1 MPRFLDAVQADL
13 RGLEQ
18 HALLRTQRVV
28 TGPHGPELIVDG
40 RRVLDLCSNNYLG
53 LADDPRIASAAIQAI
68 REVGLGAAASRQIS
82 GTGTLHR
89 AAETR
94 LADYVRL
101 PAAALFSTGYAAN
114 TGAIAALL
122 DADSLVL
129 SDRLNHASLIDGC
142 RASRARV
149 LIYEHLDCDHL
160 ERMLRAERSAS
171 QRVLVVTESLFSMD
185 GDVAPLAALRALCDQ
200 HEAGLYVDEAH
211 ALGVHGPQGRG
222 LCAAAAIAPDV
233 LVGTLGKAFGISGAF
248 VAGASPLIRLIENR
262 ARSFVFS
269 TAPPAALAAAAI
281 TATDRVEH
289 ADDRRAALAAHAI
302 RLRTD
307 LAASGY
313 QVSPGTSAII
323 PIVIGDPAATM
334 RVSADLLESGVFVH
348 GIRPPTVPPG
358 TSRLRIT
365 PIATHSDA
373 QLDRALTAFQ
383 AVKPIRS

>member
-185 GDVAPLAALRALCDQ
+185 GDVAPLAALRALCHKHQ
-200 HEAGLYVDEAH
+200 AGLYVDEAH

-302 RLRTD
+302 RLRTE